1 LFIQLK
7 LMKRAPLVSFFYIC
21 LKAIIMKK
29 YIYIVFTVL
38 FCHIGNGQTIV
49 TDTISRTATIVH
61 NVNGNKVSFNPET
74 PQLNQ
79 IAGAPKA
86 FYTYYWEFGDGN
98 YSFQEKPNHS
108 YKKKGDYTVQLS
120 VTNNYDDG
128 KPPTTRPKDVAILED
143 IGTVLDNEKSNLLS
157 SFGGFRL
164 QTNRDPVPDE
174 EMQFVLSY
182 GNEQS
187 YPTNGKIY
195 LFFNERKYEDKNF
208 ELSDIRLY
216 NNETENVDEVIAS
229 NFISKEE
236 FIQTTGVST
245 FMNTSLIVNDTLKQN
260 LPLTLED
267 AKSYYQDVK
276 VFDFDEMQSNEERNM
291 FFTFKTTPEMLKD
304 TSAVISIRSVYVPER
319 GNDAHKVLTKEM
331 EIVTSHDPNKMAVY
345 DTRLNYR
352 LVRVKRLKYKVRFQ
366 NDGEGP
372 ARLIKLN
379 VDMPEMLDK
388 QSLKVIDMYPK
399 CPICPEEEVRYSCLD
414 TIISKDQISFQFKNI
429 YLPGT
434 AQKGVHDKDSTKGFV
449 KYSMKFGKKFHKKP
463 SRSQTAIIFD
473 KNEPIITNVSRSRF
487 KPGISIG
494 AKAGYNTFPDLNDSK
509 GYFVGATISPY
520 KSYKKYL
527 QAEVM
532 VATEE
537 FGDFSTIE
545 APTGV
550 LELPDGTIVDSAYKI
565 EELAATTSKIN
576 IDIVP
581 ISFRYNLNGVI
592 GLGIGPQISLDIS
605 NKIESESSIEYF
617 TYFNEQIGKPLPI
630 GTDGLEKTSTSDSFT
645 DIRYGIF
652 GDITIGAARI
662 GPSIGARYIYNFNKP
677 NAQLHFYAIW
687 KI

>member
-1 LFIQLK
+1 
-7 LMKRAPLVSFFYIC
+7 
-21 LKAIIMKK
+21 MKK
-29 YIYIVFTVL
+29 HIYILIAVISI
-38 FCHIGNGQTIV
+38 HIGYGQSIV
-49 TDTISRTATIVH
+49 NDTISRVATIIY
-61 NVNGNKVSFNPET
+61 NVNGNNVSFNPET

-108 YKKKGDYTVQLS
+108 YKKKGNYKVQLS

-128 KPPTTRPKDVAILED
+128 KPPTTRPKDVA
-143 IGTVLDNEKSNLLS
+143 VLDDIADVSTNEKHNLLS

-164 QTNRDPVPDE
+164 QSNRDPVPDE

-182 GNEQS
+182 GNEQDYS
-187 YPTNGKIY
+187 TSGKIY
-195 LFFNERKYEDKNF
+195 VFFNERKYEDKNF
-208 ELSDIRLY
+208 ELTDIRLY
-216 NNETENVDEVIAS
+216 NNESENIDDVIAS
-229 NFISKEE
+229 NFISRDEL
-236 FIQTTGVST
+236 IQSTGIST
-245 FMNTSLIVNDTLKQN
+245 FMNTSLFVNDTLKQN

-276 VFDFDEMQSNEERNM
+276 VFDFDEMESKEERNM

-304 TSAVISIRSVYVPER
+304 TSAVISIRSIYVPER
-319 GNDAHKVLTKEM
+319 GNDVHKVLTKEM

-352 LVRVKRLKYKVRFQ
+352 LVRFKRLKYKVRFQ

-379 VDMPEMLDK
+379 VEMPEMLDK
-388 QSLKVIDMYPK
+388 QTLEVIDMYPK

-434 AQKGVHDKDSTKGFV
+434 AQKGVYDKDSTKGFV
-449 KYSMKFGKKFHKKP
+449 KYSLKFGKDFHKQP
-463 SRSQTAIIFD
+463 SKSQTAIIFD
-473 KNEPIITNVSRSRF
+473 KNEPIITNVSTSRF

-494 AKAGYNTFPDLNDSK
+494 IKAGYNTFPDLNDSK

-532 VATEE
+532 IATEE
-537 FGDFSTIE
+537 FADFSKIE
-545 APTGV
+545 APVGIID
-550 LELPDGTIVDSAYKI
+550 LPDGTIVDSAYKI
-565 EELAATTSKIN
+565 EDLSKTTSKIN

-605 NKIESESSIEYF
+605 NKIETESSSEYF
-617 TYFNEQIGKPLPI
+617 TYFNEQIGKPILV
-630 GTDGLEKTSTSDSFT
+630 GAEGVQKSSTSESFT
-645 DIRYGIF
+645 DIRYGLF
-652 GDITIGAARI
+652 GDITIGASRI
-662 GPSIGARYIYNFNKP
+662 GPSIGARYIYNFSEP